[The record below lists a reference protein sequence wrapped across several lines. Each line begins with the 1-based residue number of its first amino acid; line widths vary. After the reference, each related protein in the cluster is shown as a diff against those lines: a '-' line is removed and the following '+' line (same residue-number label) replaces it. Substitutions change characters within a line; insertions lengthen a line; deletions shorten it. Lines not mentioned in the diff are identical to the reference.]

1 MTLPVEMILGLFI
14 ITSLL
19 LLGSSRLL
27 GYIRLVAVQGV
38 LLGLLPLWIHGG
50 GWEARRVFLSMA
62 ILALKGVAFP
72 LLLIRAMREA
82 DVRKEVEPYVGY
94 GLSLGWGAVAFILS
108 LWIGRR
114 LPLVNVGYSC
124 SIVSV
129 AFFTIFVGLFLIV
142 SRKKAITQVLGY
154 LTLENGIYAFGVALA
169 FEEPLLVELG
179 ILLDV
184 FVGVFVMGIMI
195 FHINRE
201 FDHIDSD
208 KLSALKE

>member
-1 MTLPVEMILGLFI
+1 MGLFI

-27 GYIRLVAVQGV
+27 GCIRLVAVQGV
-38 LLGLLPLWIHGG
+38 LLGLLPLFIYDG
-50 GWEARRVFLSMA
+50 GWVAHRIFLSFA
-62 ILALKGVAFP
+62 ILVLKGVVFP
-72 LLLIRAMREA
+72 LFLMRAIREA
-82 DVRKEVEPYVGY
+82 DVRREVEPYVSY
-94 GLSLGWGAVAFILS
+94 GLSIIWGVVAFVIS
-108 LWIGRR
+108 LWIGQR
-114 LPLVNVGYSC
+114 LPLIHGQSTGFV
-124 SIVSV
+124 VSV

-169 FEEPLLVELG
+169 YEEPVLLELG
-179 ILLDV
+179 ILLDI
-184 FVGVFVMGIMI
+184 FVGVFVMGIII

-208 KLSALKE
+208 KLSMLKE